1 MNTVAQFI
9 SSNTESKYLFSESV
23 NYAVEAVVSFAQSYP
38 DCEEL
43 KTMIEALQQFGAS
56 PAERIEDNL
65 DGLVKQVDMKM
76 KTNTFQHL
84 LEQMAAAG
92 DESVLKNLLEKKLAG
107 RAGKWG
113 LNHAELVDFL
123 PVIGEILLDDFRMM
137 KFENYEH
144 LHENIKNV
152 LHAFRDD
159 ANFMIVCLVQW
170 MCSQSVTNPCQSLKL
185 LTIFLS
191 PKHSFKSS
199 DAEMLKQAFTYT
211 QACGSPSVLQ
221 LVDRC
226 NKAGVVENWCMVW
239 LNAMLKL
246 STSDEMLYTSELCLA
261 AGIMSPVPYMLS
273 FARSINEYIFEQNLD
288 FEPKALVSARF
299 LVHCLQLAMHAYW
312 KQQKER
318 QTRIVRGDCAGRKR
332 SCDDDETDQ
341 ANPVKRSVL
350 VIFEKFVRETKV
362 VGLKS
367 HIYHFVVSL
376 ATALQNAAT
385 RRIIELLLH
394 DLLKFAC
401 LDPQTFNLDLYLP
414 FINLCDVT
422 STKRALEFTCLL
434 RKLGGF

>member
-1 MNTVAQFI
+1 MCIIIVLNLIYFSSKLAIYPVELVNGAVRGMDNTQSCFYKFASQFVGQQLIVAVYQMLILMN
-9 SSNTESKYLFSESV
+9 K
-23 NYAVEAVVSFAQSYP
+23 
-38 DCEEL
+38 
-43 KTMIEALQQFGAS
+43 
-56 PAERIEDNL
+56 R
-65 DGLVKQVDMKM
+65 
-76 KTNTFQHL
+76 QHL
-84 LEQMAAAG
+84 LIA
-92 DESVLKNLLEKKLAG
+92 
-107 RAGKWG
+107 
-113 LNHAELVDFL
+113 
-123 PVIGEILLDDFRMM
+123 MM

-170 MCSQSVTNPCQSLKL
+170 MCSQSVTNPRQSL
-185 LTIFLS
+185 
-191 PKHSFKSS
+191 SS

-211 QACGSPSVLQ
+211 QAWGSPSVLQ

-332 SCDDDETDQ
+332 TD
-341 ANPVKRSVL
+341 
-350 VIFEKFVRETKV
+350 
-362 VGLKS
+362 LKKS
-367 HIYHFVVSL
+367 RRDCCTLMPRNCKVSL